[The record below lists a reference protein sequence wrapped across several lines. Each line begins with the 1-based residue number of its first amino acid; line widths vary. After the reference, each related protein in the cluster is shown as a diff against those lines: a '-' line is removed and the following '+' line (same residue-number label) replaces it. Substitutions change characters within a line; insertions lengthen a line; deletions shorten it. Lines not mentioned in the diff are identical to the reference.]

1 MSEILKMFELAQKD
15 RVSEVEI
22 GRGRIE
28 AGLHPQRFAPR
39 RAIAPTLRATRILD
53 ISAAPFLM

>member
-28 AGLHPQRFAPR
+28 AGLHPQRFAR
-39 RAIAPTLRATRILD
+39 GERSLQLCAQLGSLT
-53 ISAAPFLM
+53 ISARPS